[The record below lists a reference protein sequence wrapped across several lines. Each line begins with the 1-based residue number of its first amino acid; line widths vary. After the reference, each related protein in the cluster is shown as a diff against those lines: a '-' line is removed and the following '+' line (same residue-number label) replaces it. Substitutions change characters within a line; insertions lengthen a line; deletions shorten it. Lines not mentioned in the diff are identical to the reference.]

1 MLVRFTVALLAA
13 GSVLPVSA
21 LPVSAQKPPGP
32 VVAQLKQKQKQQL
45 KQQMQPLPG
54 PEVQRFLRMSPQD
67 RARALAQL
75 PPERRQQIEENVA
88 RLERLS
94 PEQKA
99 QLERRY
105 QIFEKLP
112 PGRRALVR
120 EAIMRL
126 RAMTPAQ
133 RKAVLESDD
142 AKLRYNPEE
151 IRLLR
156 DVVGLPESEDQ

>member
-1 MLVRFTVALLAA
+1 MRWQFSVALVAIGVVYPAAAQVRPPHLAA
-13 GSVLPVSA
+13 
-21 LPVSAQKPPGP
+21 
-32 VVAQLKQKQKQQL
+32 QLKQKQQL
-45 KQQMQPLPG
+45 KQQQKLKQQLQPLPG
-54 PEVQRFLRMSPQD
+54 PDVQRFLRMSPEERQ
-67 RARALAQL
+67 RALAQL
-75 PPERRQQIEENVA
+75 PPERRQQIEENVG

-94 PEQKA
+94 PEQRA

-126 RAMTPAQ
+126 RAMPPAQ

-142 AKLRYNPEE
+142 AKLRFNPEE

-156 DVVGLPESEDQ
+156 DVVGLPEEE